1 MKTAPLR
8 AFQKVAICFCLL
20 ALPGFPLNGRVFAQS
35 APPQTPAPAEPP
47 PIQKELPPV
56 GVPTEQTITPGQTH
70 RYRVDLHGG
79 LAFRARVRRKGV
91 ALSLFVHD
99 AQDNPLVQGDSA
111 SGPDGEVPLVFIPKE
126 NGTFTLLIESE
137 GDPAAEKGYLL
148 TVEGQRE
155 PTDQD
160 RAEMLLEVGEI
171 QTQTGNFKLAVDTFG
186 KAIDALRKTGNPE
199 RLAQGL
205 LSLSFCQMN
214 LGRLQPAE
222 GLLKEAFPL
231 YQNLGFEAGQ
241 QLCLSNLSTI
251 HSFRGDFDTALE
263 YSQRALV
270 ILRNRK
276 EVTLQLGISLSNHGH
291 IYRQLGNFLK
301 SIEARG
307 EALAIFRKL
316 RNQEFEGATL
326 ANIGDDYRTLK
337 NLDQSL
343 VFLEGALAIFRNLGD
358 RKKTAE
364 TLIKLGAVQRDQGE
378 LDKALANT
386 LESLAIFREAGDRR
400 LESVSLNNQG
410 KILERMG
417 RVTEAIALYKQALG
431 LLRATEFRSEEV
443 DFLINLANAEQRTG
457 DLENA
462 LKHIEEVIAILDP
475 VRAGIGTSINRA
487 SFSGF
492 HQIAY
497 STYFEVLQALH
508 AANPGQGYDLRAFQV
523 SEKARARTLVEQ
535 LTSRKTDLREGVDR
549 ELLAQQTEARKVL
562 DAKSQALA
570 RATNDP
576 EKTKALKA
584 EVEVALENYRLATRK
599 LDEASPRYARAV
611 RPSPLSLD
619 QMRELFDSDTVLLEF
634 GLGGNK
640 SFLWVVTQTG
650 FRTFELPSAGELQR
664 VSRQAYQA
672 LMAQNELVRFE
683 TPEKRIARL
692 AEAEK
697 QFSISSKT
705 LSDICFGPIATEIKG
720 KKLVIVADG
729 ALLYL
734 PFAALPFPGT
744 NQPLI
749 THCEISQLPSIS
761 TLVAI
766 RADASRRPAPSKT
779 LVVLADPVFNADD
792 ERVKA
797 AKPVTGPVSTDARRA
812 TADLDGPDRG
822 WPLRR
827 LPFTRKEA
835 QAVSALV
842 PAKQRRVLVDFPS
855 SRQNALADD
864 LGNYR
869 FIHLA
874 THGLANDRQ
883 PDLSGMIFSMV
894 DEKGQPTDGFL
905 HAYEVFNL
913 KLPAEMVVLSGCRTG
928 LGQEIQGEGLIGL
941 TQAFLY
947 AGAARVMVSLWSVQD
962 ESTSILMA
970 EVYRGMLGPKKLRPS
985 AALRE
990 AQLKMMKNPRWAS
1003 PFYWAAFT
1011 IQGEPR

>member
-1 MKTAPLR
+1 MKTDPLR
-8 AFQKVAICFCLL
+8 AFKKVAVCLCLL
-20 ALPGFPLNGRVFAQS
+20 TLSGFPPDLFAQS
-35 APPQTPAPAEPP
+35 SPRTSASAEPP

-56 GVPTEQTITPGQTH
+56 GVPTEQAITPGQTH
-70 RYRVDLHGG
+70 RYRVDLRAG

-99 AQDNPLVQGDSA
+99 AQDNPLVKGDSA

-148 TVEGQRE
+148 TVDGQRE

-160 RAEMLLEVGEI
+160 RAEMLLEEGEI
-171 QTQTGNFKLAVDTFG
+171 QTETGNFKLAVDTFG

-205 LSLSFCQMN
+205 LTLSFCQMN
-214 LGRLQPAE
+214 LGRLQAAE
-222 GLLKEAFPL
+222 GSLKEAFPL
-231 YQNLGFEAGQ
+231 YRNLGFDAE
-241 QLCLSNLSTI
+241 LCLSNLSAI

-263 YSQRALV
+263 YSQRVLV

-276 EVTLQLGISLSNHGH
+276 EDTLQLGISLNNHGY
-291 IYRQLGNFLK
+291 IYRRLGNFLK
-301 SIEARG
+301 SIEARS

-358 RKKTAE
+358 RKKTGE

-443 DFLINLANAEQRTG
+443 DFLINLANAEQGTG

-462 LKHIEEVIAILDP
+462 LKHIEDVIAILDP

-487 SFSGF
+487 SFSGS

-549 ELLAQQTEARKVL
+549 ELLDQQTEARKVL

-599 LDEASPRYARAV
+599 LDEASPRYAQAV

-672 LMAQNELVRFE
+672 LMAPNELVRFE

-697 QFSISSKT
+697 QFSTSSKT
-705 LSDICFGPIATEIKG
+705 LSDICFGPIAAEIKG

-792 ERVKA
+792 ERVRA

-812 TADLDGPDRG
+812 IADLDGPDRG

-835 QAVSALV
+835 QAVSSLV

-855 SRQNALADD
+855 SRQNALAAD

-947 AGAARVMVSLWSVQD
+947 AGASRVMVSLWNVQD
-962 ESTSILMA
+962 QSTSVLMA
-970 EVYRGMLGPKKLRPS
+970 DVYRGMLGPRKLRPS

-1003 PFYWAAFT
+1003 PYYWAAFT